1 MIWAFGDAR
10 VRSSLQLNK
19 LETLITQDQKLLFT
33 LTSYGLILAI
43 YINLNHFHSSVL
55 GIAASILYFL
65 INGIF
70 LGHAFFEKEAAF
82 FRLIF
87 GTLLLIMLLGF
98 VGLLAVI
105 IYNLN
110 VIRFTFVLFIAA
122 TLSSLLN
129 RRMKN
134 RNAT

>member
-1 MIWAFGDAR
+1 M
-10 VRSSLQLNK
+10 RSSLQLNK
-19 LETLITQDQKLLFT
+19 LETLITRDQKLLFT

-43 YINLNHFHSSVL
+43 YINLNYLHSSVL
-55 GIAASILYFL
+55 GIVASVLYFL
-65 INGIF
+65 IHGMF
-70 LGHAFFEKEAAF
+70 LGHAFFEKEVTL

-87 GTLLLIMLLGF
+87 GVLLLIMLLGF

-105 IYNLN
+105 VYNLD
-110 VIRFTFVLFIAA
+110 VIRFTLVLFIAA

-129 RRMKN
+129 RRVKN

>member
-1 MIWAFGDAR
+1 MR
-10 VRSSLQLNK
+10 NSLQLDK
-19 LETLITQDQKLLFT
+19 LETSITRDQKLLFT

-43 YINLNHFHSSVL
+43 YINLNSLHSSVL
-55 GIAASILYFL
+55 GIVASVLYFL

-70 LGHAFFEKEAAF
+70 LGNAFFEKEATF

-87 GTLLLIMLLGF
+87 GVLLLIMLLGF

-105 IYNLN
+105 IYNLD
-110 VIRFTFVLFIAA
+110 VIRFTLVLSIVA

-129 RRMKN
+129 RRVKHS
-134 RNAT
+134 NAI